1 MNNNELTKKIML
13 KVSLE
18 EENGIKRFLLAVL
31 FLFLSFFLILT
42 FSFYHIMAG
51 FVSRG
56 TFELISTLE
65 FDWETF
71 IPQLPAIALF
81 FWEDLEKEL
90 AIALLLSPIALIFLI
105 RKILSFSPFRRLQE
119 IHRYQK

>member
-18 EENGIKRFLLAVL
+18 EENRIKRFLLAVL

-56 TFELISTLE
+56 TFELISTLG
-65 FDWETF
+65 FDWKTF

-81 FWEDLEKEL
+81 FWEDLEKEM
-90 AIALLLSPIALIFLI
+90 AIMFLLSFVILIFLA
-105 RKILSFSPFRRLQE
+105 RKILFFSPFRRLQE
-119 IHRYQK
+119 VHHYQK

>member
-18 EENGIKRFLLAVL
+18 EKNRVRRFLLAVL
-31 FLFLSFFLILT
+31 FPFLSFFLILT
-42 FSFYHIMAG
+42 FSFYHTIAG
-51 FVSRG
+51 FVSKG

-65 FDWETF
+65 FDWEKFTF
-71 IPQLPAIALF
+71 QLPAIACF

-90 AIALLLSPIALIFLI
+90 AIVFLLSLIALIFLI

-119 IHRYQK
+119 IQRYQK